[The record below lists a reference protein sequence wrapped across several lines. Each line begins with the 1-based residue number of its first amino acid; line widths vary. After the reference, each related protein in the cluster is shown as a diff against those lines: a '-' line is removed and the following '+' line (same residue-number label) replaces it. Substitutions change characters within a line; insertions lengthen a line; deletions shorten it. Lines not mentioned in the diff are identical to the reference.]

1 MYVNFAAKICRSGG
15 VSTGQKPQS
24 PKKVIKS
31 QVKIQQTTA
40 DKVESVSE
48 DRLERPLKG
57 FFKKDGLVAVE
68 LLAGMIGPGKGQC
81 EQGE

>member
-1 MYVNFAAKICRSGG
+1 MSILRQKFVGLG

-31 QVKIQQTTA
+31 QVKIQKTTA
-40 DKVESVSE
+40 DKVESVPE

-57 FFKKDGLVAVE
+57 FLKRMGWWLSSCSPV
-68 LLAGMIGPGKGQC
+68 
-81 EQGE
+81 